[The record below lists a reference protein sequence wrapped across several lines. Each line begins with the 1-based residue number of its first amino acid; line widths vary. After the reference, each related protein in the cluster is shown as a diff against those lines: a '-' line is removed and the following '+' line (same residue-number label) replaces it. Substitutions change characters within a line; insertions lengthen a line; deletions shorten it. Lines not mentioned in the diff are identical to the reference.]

1 MSPTLPRA
9 FRFLQRAVEVLSR
22 PFILSLASV
31 TAFRLL
37 LGFAVLYDLLRWRL
51 PWFAVWYTDGGLFRG
66 DEVYRLTPPV
76 LPFFFGHPLLSYLL
90 FALLV
95 LAALLFGL
103 GYRPQVMA
111 LLAGVLLLALD
122 ARNPWLLNTGHAL
135 MPAFLLLSVLLPLEG
150 SWGIGAALFR
160 GPVPEAV
167 RTPVLLPFLLLAFTA
182 YFLNAVAKD
191 FEVYFARADA
201 TSRSTSPGRTRWRT
215 PPSATAP
222 SSGCCSRSGF
232 PGPYPGFPA
241 TPGWWKREPPS
252 SSSSFPSGP

>member
-1 MSPTLPRA
+1 MFSVFPRA
-9 FRFLQRAVEVLSR
+9 SHLLQRTGETLSR

-31 TAFRLL
+31 TTFRLL
-37 LGFAVLYDLLRWRL
+37 LTFAVLYDLLRWRF

-66 DEVYRLTPPV
+66 DEVYRLIPPV
-76 LPFFFGHPLLSYLL
+76 FPFFFGHPLLSYLF

-95 LAALLFGL
+95 FATLLFGL

-135 MPAFLLLSVLLPLEG
+135 MPAFLFLSVLLPLEG

-160 GPVPEAV
+160 RPVPEAV

-191 FEVYFARADA
+191 FEAYFARADA
-201 TSRSTSPGRTRWRT
+201 VANALISYSTVLGVMFAER
-215 PPSATAP
+215 
-222 SSGCCSRSGF
+222 F
-232 PGPYPGFPA
+232 PGVLPWLSRYTWLVEAGAPFLLL
-241 TPGWWKREPPS
+241 
-252 SSSSFPSGP
+252 PSGP